1 MYRGINLGITILVNN
16 IFVREFI
23 IFYLSSMRKLY
34 FFLTRGSYTKLLL
47 FGGFVFGLSFFSFN
61 ISYGFL
67 ATPPTIQG
75 VLGCPTQPTDCKVNQ
90 ILPGGK
96 LQVRVSGVS
105 MQALENENAAITLN
119 GLSYTTDFDASIG
132 SLTAEIPADINPG
145 NYTLT
150 LQGGFNTVTWP
161 TALPTGAQVTDPD
174 NPVTPTTGAQCG
186 GGVLGGLGCIKPQF
200 DPKGSVAG
208 AQNIGD
214 FIIAVIN
221 VLFGLLLSISVLFI
235 IIGGYQYV
243 TSAGKE
249 DQAKSGRR
257 TVTYA
262 VIGVAVAILS
272 YMIVRVVEG
281 TLSK

>member
-1 MYRGINLGITILVNN
+1 MQKRASVIQSTYIRPL
-16 IFVREFI
+16 
-23 IFYLSSMRKLY
+23 
-34 FFLTRGSYTKLLL
+34 FLTGLLL
-47 FGGFVFGLSFFSFN
+47 GLSFFGAQSAR
-61 ISYGFL
+61 GFL
-67 ATPPTIQG
+67 SNPPVIQG
-75 VLGCPTQPTDCKVNQ
+75 VIGCPTQASQCKVNQ
-90 ILPGGK
+90 ILPGGT
-96 LQVRVSGVS
+96 LQVRVSGAS
-105 MQALENENAAITLN
+105 MAALQNENATVTLN
-119 GLSYTTDFDASIG
+119 GVGYTTSFDASTS
-132 SLTAEIPADINPG
+132 SLVADIPSYISPG
-145 NYTLT
+145 TYTLT

-161 TALPTGAQVTDPD
+161 TALPTGAPVPDPN
-174 NPVTPTTGAQCG
+174 NPITPPATGAACG
-186 GGVLGGLGCIKPQF
+186 GGVLGGLGCVRPQF

-221 VLFGLLLSISVLFI
+221 VLLGLLLAISVLFI

-262 VIGVAVAILS
+262 VIGVAVAVLS

>member
-1 MYRGINLGITILVNN
+1 MKIILNIRQVVLKKLAVGSLFLVFVLSIAGFAAQTTYAAAVVINSVMGAKNAAATEATLINFGVPGGLLYINGSGFSGNANSNLVFYGVESLPIINATDTQIIVRIPPSEPLNPGKALNVKVGTTVSNQVYVSTIEAVADITDPNN
-16 IFVREFI
+16 PI
-23 IFYLSSMRKLY
+23 
-34 FFLTRGSYTKLLL
+34 
-47 FGGFVFGLSFFSFN
+47 
-61 ISYGFL
+61 
-67 ATPPTIQG
+67 TPP
-75 VLGCPTQPTDCKVNQ
+75 
-90 ILPGGK
+90 
-96 LQVRVSGVS
+96 
-105 MQALENENAAITLN
+105 A
-119 GLSYTTDFDASIG
+119 
-132 SLTAEIPADINPG
+132 
-145 NYTLT
+145 
-150 LQGGFNTVTWP
+150 
-161 TALPTGAQVTDPD
+161 TGA
-174 NPVTPTTGAQCG
+174 ACG
-186 GGVLGGLGCIKPQF
+186 GGVLGGLGCVRPQF

-221 VLFGLLLSISVLFI
+221 VLLGLLLAISVLFI

>member
-1 MYRGINLGITILVNN
+1 
-16 IFVREFI
+16 
-23 IFYLSSMRKLY
+23 MRKLHL
-34 FFLTRGSYTKLLL
+34 FLTRGSYIQPLLL
-47 FGGFVFGLSFFSFN
+47 VGFVLGLSFFNFSV
-61 ISYGFL
+61 SSGFL
-67 ATPPTIQG
+67 ANPPSIQG
-75 VLGCPTQPTDCKVNQ
+75 VLGCPAQASECKVNQ

-105 MQALENENAAITLN
+105 MQALENENAAVTLN
-119 GLSYTTDFDASIG
+119 GVSYTTNFDASIN
-132 SLTAEIPADINPG
+132 SLTADIPSDIVPG
-145 NYTLT
+145 TYTLT

-161 TALPTGAQVTDPD
+161 TALPTGAQVINQN
-174 NPVTPTTGAQCG
+174 NPPTPTTGAQCG

-221 VLFGLLLSISVLFI
+221 VLLGLLLTISVLFI
-235 IIGGYQYV
+235 VIGGYQYV

-262 VIGVAVAILS
+262 VMGVAISILS

>member
-1 MYRGINLGITILVNN
+1 
-16 IFVREFI
+16 
-23 IFYLSSMRKLY
+23 MRKPY
-34 FFLTRGSYTKLLL
+34 FFLTRGSYIKSLL

-75 VLGCPTQPTDCKVNQ
+75 VLGCPPQPTDCKVNQ
-90 ILPGGK
+90 ILPGGT

-119 GLSYTTDFDASIG
+119 GLSYATDFDASIN

-161 TALPTGAQVTDPD
+161 TALPTGAQITDPD

-221 VLFGLLLSISVLFI
+221 VLLGLLLSISVLFI

-262 VIGVAVAILS
+262 VIGVAISILS